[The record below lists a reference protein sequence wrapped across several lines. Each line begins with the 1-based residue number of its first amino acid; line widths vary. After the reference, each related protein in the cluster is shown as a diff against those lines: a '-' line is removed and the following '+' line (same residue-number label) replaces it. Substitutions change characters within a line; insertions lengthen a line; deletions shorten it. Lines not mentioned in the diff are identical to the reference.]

1 VRNRRETAGAVIVI
15 LCHADDAPALWLHG
29 ALRGLG
35 LKGLEL
41 VAIDQ
46 LVYSRRIVHRLGDDG
61 DRGEIRLAD
70 GRVLRAESISGLINR
85 VRYLPTQHFA
95 GADPSDRAYATQEL
109 SAFML
114 AWLDSIAG
122 RVINPPLP
130 FALDGGTFQPTTV
143 LHHAA
148 MAGLPTRTWRAGTTA
163 VADNVEPEAIP
174 THAPI
179 VFDGRLFGR
188 IMPRNLQDGC
198 VRVAAL
204 LGVPLLQILLH
215 HSADLRWRFVA
226 ATGIADFRIG
236 GRPLAAAIARAFA
249 PAQ

>member
-1 VRNRRETAGAVIVI
+1 MIVI

-29 ALRGLG
+29 ALRDLG
-35 LKGLEL
+35 LKRLEL
-41 VAIDQ
+41 VAVEQ
-46 LVYSRRIVHRLGDDG
+46 LVYSRRIVHRLDDNG
-61 DRGEIRLAD
+61 DRGEIHLAD

-85 VRYLPTQHFA
+85 VRYVPTEHF
-95 GADPSDRAYATQEL
+95 GRADPSDRTYATQEL

-143 LHHAA
+143 LHYAA
-148 MAGLPTRTWRAGTTA
+148 VAGLPTGTWRAGTN
-163 VADNVEPEAIP
+163 VMEDDVEPTVIP
-174 THAPI
+174 THTPI

-188 IMPRNLQDGC
+188 ILPRNLRDGC

-215 HSADLRWRFVA
+215 HSAEFGWRFVA

-236 GRPLAAAIARAFA
+236 GRRLAGALGRALA
-249 PAQ
+249 SAQ

>member
-1 VRNRRETAGAVIVI
+1 VIVI
-15 LCHADDAPALWLHG
+15 LCHADDAPAIWLHG

-35 LKGLEL
+35 LTGLEL
-41 VAIDQ
+41 VAVDQ
-46 LVYSRRIVHRLGDDG
+46 LVYSRRIVHRLDDDG
-61 DRGEIRLAD
+61 DRGEIHLAD

-85 VRYLPTQHFA
+85 LRYVPTEHFA
-95 GADPSDRAYATQEL
+95 RADPSDRAYATQEL

-114 AWLDSIAG
+114 AWLDSVAG

-130 FALDGGTFQPTTV
+130 YALDGGTFQPTTV
-143 LHHAA
+143 LHCAA
-148 MAGLPTRTWRAGTTA
+148 MAGLPTTTWRAGT
-163 VADNVEPEAIP
+163 NSVEDEAAPEIIP

-179 VFDGRLFGR
+179 VFAGRVFGR
-188 IMPRNLQDGC
+188 ILPRDLQEGC
-198 VRVAAL
+198 LRLAVL

-215 HSADLRWRFVA
+215 HSADLGWRFVG

-236 GRPLAAAIARAFA
+236 GRSLAAAIARAFA

>member
-1 VRNRRETAGAVIVI
+1 VRNRRDTAGAVIVI

-29 ALRGLG
+29 ALRDLG

-41 VAIDQ
+41 VAVDQ
-46 LVYSRRIVHRLGDDG
+46 LVYSRTIVHRLDDDG
-61 DRGEIRLAD
+61 DRGEIHLAD
-70 GRVLRAESISGLINR
+70 RRVLRAESIRGLVNR
-85 VRYLPTQHFA
+85 VRYLPTQHFER
-95 GADPSDRAYATQEL
+95 ADPSDRTYATQEL

-130 FALDGGTFQPTTV
+130 FALDGGTFPPTTV
-143 LHHAA
+143 LHYAA
-148 MAGLPTRTWRAGTTA
+148 MAGLPTRTWRAGTHP
-163 VADNVEPEAIP
+163 VAKDVEPEVIP

-188 IMPRNLQDGC
+188 ILPRALQEGC

-204 LGVPLLQILLH
+204 LSVPLLQILLH
-215 HSADLRWRFVA
+215 HSAAVGWRFVA
-226 ATGIADFRIG
+226 ATGIADFRVG
-236 GRPLAAAIARAFA
+236 GGPLAAAIARAF
-249 PAQ
+249 PSAQ